1 MPITITV
8 YEVYMSGLWMGE
20 FTTEHEAD
28 EFISKER
35 PNHGADE
42 YWYVRE
48 EKWEEFI

>member
-1 MPITITV
+1 MAVTITV

-28 EFISKER
+28 EFITKEK
-35 PNHGADE
+35 PNHDDNE
-42 YWYVRE
+42 DWYVRE